1 MFAIATFGIPIIGS
15 FLTLIADRFS
25 RVLRNVLAALIVL
38 ATFGCCL
45 ALIPAAAQGN
55 TIVIGPSSLPG
66 LNFSFVID
74 GLGVFVAIMSSLIG
88 LLIVFYSMGYMSE
101 YQYQGEYYFLVVLFL
116 GAMVGLVLSAN
127 LLLIYIFWEITAIC
141 SWRLIGFYR
150 QPQHLRNADTA
161 LMMTVFGSFLMLVG
175 LEMIWHETG
184 SLNLDAIRE
193 TCLAGHTV
201 SNLALFFIFI
211 GILAKSAQVPLQVW
225 LPGAGVAPSP
235 VTALLHA
242 ATLVVI
248 GVFAFARIFVSVFHL
263 SPDWQIAASTVAVI
277 TILVAGG
284 AALMENNAKRILAYS
299 TLGQL
304 GYVYLGLASMDT
316 LGITGGLIYLLAHS
330 LAKAG
335 LFLCVGIIEHKTH
348 TRDLREL
355 GGMLRTMPITG
366 VTFFLCM
373 LTIIGFPPTAGFF
386 GKLMIFM
393 GVMEAE
399 TSFGGKTVFVIAAI
413 LGAILTLIYM
423 LRLFHAVFL
432 GPERWPTIR
441 EGAPVMLVVVIVFTA
456 LSLAI
461 GFAMQPLVNT
471 MNFVVAQMIG

>member
-1 MFAIATFGIPIIGS
+1 MFAIIPIGIPILGS

-25 RVLRNVLAALIVL
+25 RVLRNTLAVLIVL
-38 ATFGCCL
+38 ATLIGCL
-45 ALIPAAAQGN
+45 ALVPTAGQSR
-55 TIVIGPSSLPG
+55 TIMIGPSSLPG
-66 LNFSFVID
+66 LNFNFVVD
-74 GLGVFVAIMSSLIG
+74 GLGVFMAIMSSLIG

-101 YQYQGEYYFLVVLFL
+101 YKYLGEYYFLVVMFL

-184 SLNLDAIRE
+184 SLNLEAVH
-193 TCLAGHTV
+193 GQTV

-248 GVFAFARIFVSVFHL
+248 GVFAFARIFVGVFHL
-263 SPDWQIAASTVAVI
+263 PLDWQIATSAVAVI

-304 GYVYLGLASMDT
+304 GYAYLGLASMNAI
-316 LGITGGLIYLLAHS
+316 GITGGLIYLLAHS

-355 GGMLRTMPITG
+355 GGLLRTMPITAI
-366 VTFFLCM
+366 TFILCM
-373 LTIIGFPPTAGFF
+373 LTIVGFPPTAGFF

-393 GVMEAE
+393 G
-399 TSFGGKTVFVIAAI
+399 SLQSGKTLFVIGAI
-413 LGAILTLIYM
+413 LGAILTVIYM
-423 LRLFHAVFL
+423 LRMFNAVFL
-432 GPERWPTIR
+432 GPERWKGTK
-441 EGAPVMLVVVIVFTA
+441 EGTPVMLAIVILFAA
-456 LSLAI
+456 LSLLI
-461 GFAMQPLVNT
+461 GFAIQPLANLVT
-471 MNFVVAQMIG
+471 LITSQLIG

>member
-1 MFAIATFGIPIIGS
+1 M
-15 FLTLIADRFS
+15 
-25 RVLRNVLAALIVL
+25 LAALIAL
-38 ATFGCCL
+38 ATLAACI
-45 ALIPAAAQGN
+45 ALIPSAS
-55 TIVIGPSSLPG
+55 TSRLVMVGPSSLPG
-66 LNFSFVID
+66 LNFYFVID
-74 GLGVFVAIMSSLIG
+74 GLGVFMAIMSSLIG

-101 YQYQGEYYFLVVLFL
+101 YEYQGEYYFLVVLFL

-184 SLNLDAIRE
+184 SLNLNAVHGQ
-193 TCLAGHTV
+193 AV

-248 GVFAFARIFVSVFHL
+248 GVFAFARIFVGTFHL
-263 SPDWQIAASTVAVI
+263 PVDWQVATSAVAMI

-304 GYVYLGLASMDT
+304 GYAYLGLASMNPV
-316 LGITGGLIYLLAHS
+316 GITGGLIYLLAHS

-355 GGMLRTMPITG
+355 GGLLRTMPITG
-366 VTFFLCM
+366 ITFILCT
-373 LTIIGFPPTAGFF
+373 LTIVGFPPTAGFF

-393 GVMEAE
+393 GAME
-399 TSFGGKTVFVIAAI
+399 SGKTLFVAGAV
-413 LGAILTLIYM
+413 LGAILTVVYM
-423 LRLFHAVFL
+423 LRLFISVFL
-432 GPERWPTIR
+432 GPERWKGTR
-441 EGAPVMLVVVIVFTA
+441 EGTPVMLATVILFAA
-456 LSLAI
+456 LSLLI
-461 GFAMQPLVNT
+461 GFAIQPLANLVT
-471 MNFVVAQMIG
+471 LITGQLLG

>member
-1 MFAIATFGIPIIGS
+1 MFAIATFGIPILGS

-25 RVLRNVLAALIVL
+25 RILRNTLAALIAL
-38 ATFGCCL
+38 ATLACCL
-45 ALIPAAAQGN
+45 ALIPSAGLN
-55 TIVIGPSSLPG
+55 RTIMVGPSSLPG
-66 LNFSFVID
+66 LNFNFVID
-74 GLGVFVAIMSSLIG
+74 GLGVFMAIMSSLIG

-101 YQYQGEYYFLVVLFL
+101 YKYQGEYYFLVVMFL

-184 SLNLDAIRE
+184 SLNLSAVH
-193 TCLAGHTV
+193 GHTV

-248 GVFAFARIFVSVFHL
+248 GVFAFARIFVGVFHL
-263 SPDWQIAASTVAVI
+263 PLDWQIATSAVAVS

-304 GYVYLGLASMDT
+304 GYAYLGLASMNAI
-316 LGITGGLIYLLAHS
+316 GITGGLIYLLAHS

-355 GGMLRTMPITG
+355 GGLLRTMPITAI
-366 VTFFLCM
+366 TFILCM
-373 LTIIGFPPTAGFF
+373 LTIVGFPPTAGFF

-393 GVMEAE
+393 GSMQ
-399 TSFGGKTVFVIAAI
+399 SGKTLFVVGAV
-413 LGAILTLIYM
+413 LGAILTVIYM
-423 LRLFHAVFL
+423 LRMFNAIFL
-432 GPERWPTIR
+432 GPERWKGTK
-441 EGAPVMLVVVIVFTA
+441 EGTPIMLAIVILFA
-456 LSLAI
+456 AFSLLI
-461 GFAMQPLVNT
+461 GFAIQPLANLVT
-471 MNFVVAQMIG
+471 LITTQLIG